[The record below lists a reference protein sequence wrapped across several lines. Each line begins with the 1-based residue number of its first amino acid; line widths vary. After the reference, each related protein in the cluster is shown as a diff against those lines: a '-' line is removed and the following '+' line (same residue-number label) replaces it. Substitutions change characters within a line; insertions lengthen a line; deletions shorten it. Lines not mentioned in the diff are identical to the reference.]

1 MAARKKTTK
10 KKKKKKTAARKKT
23 TTSRAGAADQRIA
36 TLEERLAALESQG
49 EMAREVRELRLSL
62 LPTLETYRNNVRVR
76 TQFGTQMKWVL
87 AGTVA
92 TILVVV
98 AVLASSGVL
107 SADAA
112 AILLGGTL
120 IYVVFQLRN
129 LLLD

>member
-1 MAARKKTTK
+1 MAARKKTTKK

-49 EMAREVRELRLSL
+49 EMREVRELRLSL

-92 TILVVV
+92 TILIVV